1 MQANHSSTI
10 DANTIKLFAGNAHRK
25 LADDIASHLGLPL
38 AKATVRNFA
47 DGEIEVKIGESVR
60 GMDVY
65 LIQPTCPNV
74 NQNLMELLI
83 MIDTARRA
91 SADRITTVIPYYGYA
106 RQDRKVAPRAPIT
119 AKLVANL
126 ITNAGAD
133 RVMTVDLHAGQIQG
147 FFDVPVDN
155 LYAANVLVD
164 AFRECGSC
172 SLDDIVVVSPDAGGV
187 RRARYFAHLLGREA
201 DREAGLA
208 IIDKRRS
215 APGKIAEVNLVGE
228 VRGKTAIMIDDIV
241 DSAGTLSVAADKL
254 RDEGAV
260 AVFACITHPILSLPK
275 ALANIQMKSTSDP
288 KRDRIDQLIV
298 TDTVP
303 LSDEMKAT
311 GKIRVASVSKLLA
324 EAIENIHHR
333 GSVSS
338 LFPDVES
345 YN

>member
-1 MQANHSSTI
+1 MPVFHPAV
-10 DANTIKLFAGNAHRK
+10 DADRIKLFAGNAHPK
-25 LADDIASHLGLPL
+25 LAEQIAAHLHLSL
-38 AKATVRNFA
+38 SAVTVRSFA
-47 DGEIEVKIGESVR
+47 DGEIDVKIGENVR
-60 GMDVY
+60 GKEVY

-91 SADRITTVIPYYGYA
+91 SADSITAVIPYYGYA
-106 RQDRKVAPRAPIT
+106 RQDRKVAPRAPIS

-155 LYAANVLVD
+155 LYAAPVLVA
-164 AFRECGSC
+164 AFRDCAEC
-172 SLDDIVVVSPDAGGV
+172 SLDDVVVVSPDAGGV
-187 RRARYFAHLLGREA
+187 RRARYFAHLLGRESSQ
-201 DREAGLA
+201 EAGLA

-228 VRGKTAIMIDDIV
+228 VKGKTAIMIDDIV

-260 AVFACITHPILSLPK
+260 AVYACITHPILSPPK
-275 ALANIQMKSTSDP
+275 ALKNITMKWTADP
-288 KRDRIDQLIV
+288 TVDRLDQLIV

-303 LSDEMKAT
+303 LTEEMQRS
-311 GKIRVASVSKLLA
+311 GKIRVASVSHLLA
-324 EAIENIHHR
+324 EAIQNVHQR

-338 LFPDVES
+338 LFPDVEA